1 MTLKQWQRLL
11 EFILAGGVILFAA
24 FFLAEFWGGAPLT
37 LPQKETPLSEP
48 IPEDL
53 NEFLKL
59 SMTDLNSATEEEL
72 VRLPGIGPVLASRI
86 LQYRAENGPFESW
99 EEVDRVEG
107 VGTRK
112 IEAIQEEAFL
122 GP

>member
-1 MTLKQWQRLL
+1 MTLKQWRRLL
-11 EFILAGGVILFAA
+11 ELILAGGVILFAA
-24 FFLAEFWGGAPLT
+24 FFLEEFWGGAPLT
-37 LPQKETPLSEP
+37 LPQKEAPLAEP

-86 LQYRAENGPFESW
+86 LEYRAKNGPFESW

-107 VGTRK
+107 VGARK